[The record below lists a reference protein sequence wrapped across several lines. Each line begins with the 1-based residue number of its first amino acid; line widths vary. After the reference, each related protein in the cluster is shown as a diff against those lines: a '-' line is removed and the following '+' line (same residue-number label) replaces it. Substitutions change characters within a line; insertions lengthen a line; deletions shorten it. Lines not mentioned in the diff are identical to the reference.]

1 MVPTVTNPTD
11 AQWVLERDGSPR
23 IGPASTEL
31 VVRGLMA
38 GKIPHDCRVQRV
50 GEATWTKILDVDVFH
65 DAMQATVVQTRVQT
79 RKPSDKPPPPD
90 TLVTERPDLPEIPE
104 SSLEALGRAW
114 HAPEWMLMLAGSDDM
129 RGPMSLAEVK
139 RLASGDADAAQVCR
153 MRTFDWIPASEAFAR
168 AGDEPQLVPSEGRL
182 PVAVPTSTA
191 PPPANVRGVGWDEP
205 IHRVRHGGKVQGPT
219 SLAQIVRA
227 RDAGRLS
234 NDDEVA
240 SHDRDDWVPLGAML
254 ARKASRSDAN
264 APTVILARRLGEEP
278 ALPGIGLRRGQ
289 WGTWV
294 VVAAIVLAFLYAVI
308 VKLVG

>member
-1 MVPTVTNPTD
+1 M
-11 AQWVLERDGSPR
+11 LERTGSPR

-50 GEATWTKILDVDVFH
+50 GDATWRKILDVDVFH

-79 RKPSDKPPPPD
+79 RKPSDRPPPAD

-114 HAPEWMLMLAGSDDM
+114 HAPEWMLMLPTSDDM
-129 RGPMSLAEVK
+129 RGPISLAEVK
-139 RLASGDADAAQVCR
+139 RLMTDSATDGAQVCR
-153 MRTFDWIPASEAFAR
+153 MRTFDWIAASEAFAR

-182 PVAVPTSTA
+182 PVAVQTSTA
-191 PPPANVRGVGWDEP
+191 PPPGARGVGWDEP
-205 IHRVRHGGKVQGPT
+205 IYRVRHAGKVQGPT

-240 SHDRDDWVPLGAML
+240 SRDRDDWVPLGAML

-294 VVAAIVLAFLYAVI
+294 VVAAVVLAFLYAVI
-308 VKLVG
+308 VKLAG